1 MKRLGLVVL
10 PLLLAACGGTGTPL
24 SAQVG
29 MTANL
34 VGADITSNLTVKRD
48 AATGQVTGLS
58 IRQTSTQPTLRVAVA
73 PSSLGV
79 TINEIEVSVVDA
91 AGITY
96 SSVVKQSFA
105 ERVPS
110 GYACR
115 ATPTDIKPDP
125 SIPLTDQ
132 CDYPLKMPYART
144 VNVASLPV
152 IDATI
157 TQQVADDF
165 ARRYTDPT
173 SCPDLSLRV
182 RLFGFDDLN
191 RPIEPLVIPRAAVS
205 ETCNTVQE

>member
-1 MKRLGLVVL
+1 MKRLGLVAL

-24 SAQVG
+24 SPQVG

-34 VGADITSNLTVKRD
+34 VGASITSNLTVRRD
-48 AATGQVTGLS
+48 ASTGQVTGLS
-58 IRQTSTQPTLRVAVA
+58 IRQTSTSPTLRVVVA
-73 PSSLGV
+73 PGSLGV
-79 TINEIEVSVVDA
+79 TINAVEVTVVDA

-96 SSVVKQSFA
+96 SNVIKQSFA

-110 GYACR
+110 GYACK
-115 ATPTDIKPDP
+115 ATPEATQ
-125 SIPLTDQ
+125 PLLPVTDQ
-132 CDYPLKMPYART
+132 CAPALKMPYAQT
-144 VNVASLPV
+144 VDVAPLPV
-152 IDATI
+152 IDATT

-165 ARRYTDPT
+165 ARRYTDAT